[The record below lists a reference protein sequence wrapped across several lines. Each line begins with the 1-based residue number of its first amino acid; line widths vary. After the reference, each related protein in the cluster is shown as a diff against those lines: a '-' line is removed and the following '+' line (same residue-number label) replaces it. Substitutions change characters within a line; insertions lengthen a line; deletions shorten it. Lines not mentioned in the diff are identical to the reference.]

1 MTKTTTLR
9 KPSGAASTVW
19 RECPPRL
26 RLPRLVEVAFPRM
39 GMAVSGV
46 MKLFVATERDLAWGF
61 AFHCG
66 TLPLLQIHS
75 LQLSTWV

>member
-9 KPSGAASTVW
+9 KPSGAASAVW
-19 RECPPRL
+19 RECPSRL
-26 RLPRLVEVAFPRM
+26 RLPRLVEVAFPRI

-46 MKLFVATERDLAWGF
+46 VKIRCYRDLALVL
-61 AFHCG
+61 AFYCG
-66 TLPLLQIHS
+66 TLPPLQIHS